1 MKYRNLII
9 AGIVLACIAFIGY
22 YFYDYYKI
30 PDSPEGNYVTDIVYP
45 DVNGNPLPLSS
56 LKGNIVLIDFWAGWC
71 GPCRYLSPQLVSLY
85 KQYHRAKFRSAIGF
99 EIYSVSL
106 DVNRDYWLHAIEQ
119 DGLIWKSHVSDLRGW
134 SSDAAE
140 RFGIRS
146 IPASILVDENGKIIG
161 KNLTPAE
168 IEDKLKA
175 RLSQ

>member
-1 MKYRNLII
+1 M
-9 AGIVLACIAFIGY
+9 
-22 YFYDYYKI
+22 
-30 PDSPEGNYVTDIVYP
+30 
-45 DVNGNPLPLSS
+45 
-56 LKGNIVLIDFWAGWC
+56 
-71 GPCRYLSPQLVSLY
+71 
-85 KQYHRAKFRSAIGF
+85 
-99 EIYSVSL
+99 
-106 DVNRDYWLHAIEQ
+106 
-119 DGLIWKSHVSDLRGW
+119 SDLRGW